1 MRSCSRSTIPSPRS
15 RLNRPET
22 LNALTLPMLA
32 AFREAVESAAR
43 DPQVV
48 GIVITGAGRGF
59 CSGLDA
65 SVLQATT
72 TTGSSS
78 RPTSD
83 DVPGMFTWLLSIPK
97 PVISA
102 VNGVA
107 AGGGFVL
114 TVMSDLRIAS
124 TAGSF
129 TTIFSKRGL
138 VAEHGTTWIVPRLIG
153 TGAALDLLWS
163 SRKIDA
169 AEAHRLGLVQQV
181 VEPDDLARRGTAVR
195 RRPRRERVAR
205 LARRH
210 QAPRL
215 RGLRRD
221 AIPTRSTTID
231 GVQYAALDRVDAKEG
246 AAALIEKRPP
256 NFPRLRADGRQLMDF
271 ETIRYEVA
279 GGLCRL
285 TLDRPDHMNAM
296 TNQMV
301 REAYDALELRGG
313 RPVDPGARAHRRGQ
327 GVLPRRRPQPLHQR
341 RPRRGAHRPRVRGDD
356 AAPRDARRHRRRHQR
371 RLRRRR
377 HWGGR
382 WPATCG

>member
-1 MRSCSRSTIPSPRS
+1 MDEILFEVDDPVATIT
-15 RLNRPET
+15 LNRPET

-32 AFREAVESAAR
+32 AFREAVEGAAR
-43 DPQVV
+43 DPKVV

-78 RPTSD
+78 RPPSD

-97 PVISA
+97 PVICA

-181 VEPDDLARRGTAVR
+181 VEPDELVGAARRYIVDLAENVSPASLADTK
-195 RRPRRERVAR
+195 R
-205 LARRH
+205 LVYEGYGVTY
-210 QAPRL
+210 P
-215 RGLRRD
+215 D
-221 AIPTRSTTID
+221 ALDTID

-256 NFPRLRADGRQLMDF
+256 NFPR
-271 ETIRYEVA
+271 Y
-279 GGLCRL
+279 
-285 TLDRPDHMNAM
+285 
-296 TNQMV
+296 
-301 REAYDALELRGG
+301 
-313 RPVDPGARAHRRGQ
+313 AR
-327 GVLPRRRPQPLHQR
+327 
-341 RPRRGAHRPRVRGDD
+341 
-356 AAPRDARRHRRRHQR
+356 
-371 RLRRRR
+371 
-377 HWGGR
+377 
-382 WPATCG
+382 

>member
-1 MRSCSRSTIPSPRS
+1 MDEILFEVDDPVATIT
-15 RLNRPET
+15 LNRPET

-43 DPQVV
+43 NPKVV

-65 SVLQATT
+65 SALQATT

-181 VEPDDLARRGTAVR
+181 VEPDDLVAAARRYVVDLAENVSPASLADTK
-195 RRPRRERVAR
+195 R
-205 LARRH
+205 LVYEGYGVTY
-210 QAPRL
+210 P
-215 RGLRRD
+215 D
-221 AIPTRSTTID
+221 ALDTID

-246 AAALIEKRPP
+246 AASLIEKRPS
-256 NFPRLRADGRQLMDF
+256 NFPRLSS
-271 ETIRYEVA
+271 
-279 GGLCRL
+279 
-285 TLDRPDHMNAM
+285 
-296 TNQMV
+296 
-301 REAYDALELRGG
+301 
-313 RPVDPGARAHRRGQ
+313 
-327 GVLPRRRPQPLHQR
+327 
-341 RPRRGAHRPRVRGDD
+341 
-356 AAPRDARRHRRRHQR
+356 
-371 RLRRRR
+371 
-377 HWGGR
+377 
-382 WPATCG
+382 